1 MKKFVYSFVL
11 IAFVSF
17 LFSCGGGN
25 VEEQIIGE
33 WTIEEASFQN
43 LDEIVDSYKE
53 YVGEMTEAEIEEFE
67 KEMKDDVISDIKNS
81 KIIFNEDKT
90 MSIDGEEGS
99 TWSLNDDKTVL
110 TAKNGEKTFDF
121 NIESISKTSAEF
133 ILIIKEDVDMKIKIV
148 CKKN

>member
-25 VEEQIIGE
+25 VEEQLIGE

-43 LDEIVDSYKE
+43 LDEIVDAYKE
-53 YVGEMTEAEIEEFE
+53 YVGEMTEEEIEEF
-67 KEMKDDVISDIKNS
+67 KQEMKDDVLSDIKGS
-81 KIIFNEDKT
+81 KIAFKEDKT
-90 MSIDGEEGS
+90 MSIDGEVG
-99 TWSLNDDKTVL
+99 TWSLNDDKTVI
-110 TAKNGEKTFDF
+110 TGKNGDEVFEF

-133 ILIIKEDVDMKIKIV
+133 LLVIKDDVDLKVTIV
-148 CKKN
+148 CKK

>member
-25 VEEQIIGE
+25 VEEQLIGE

-43 LDEIVDSYKE
+43 LDEIVDAYKE
-53 YVGEMTEAEIEEFE
+53 YVGEMTEEEIEEF
-67 KEMKDDVISDIKNS
+67 KQEMKDDVLSDIKGS
-81 KIIFNEDKT
+81 KIAFKEDKT
-90 MSIDGEEGS
+90 MSIDGEGG
-99 TWSLNDDKTVL
+99 TWSLNDDKTVI
-110 TAKNGEKTFDF
+110 TGKNGDEVFEF

-133 ILIIKEDVDMKIKIV
+133 LLVIKDDVDLKVTIV
-148 CKKN
+148 CKK